1 MSTLERI
8 LEGSPIDESAW
19 IAVGDFC
26 AWLRVDRHWV
36 ASLVEAGVI
45 EPRGAAP
52 EAWAFPASDL
62 VRVRA
67 VVRLVRDLDV
77 NLAGAALIVDLVEER
92 RRLERRIALLERL
105 LEE

>member
-8 LEGSPIDESAW
+8 LEGLPIDESAW
-19 IAVGDFC
+19 IGFGDFC

-36 ASLVEAGVI
+36 TSLVEAGVI
-45 EPRGAAP
+45 EPRGTAP
-52 EAWAFPASDL
+52 EAWSFPASDL

-67 VVRLVRDLDV
+67 VTRLVRDLDV
-77 NLAGAALIVDLVEER
+77 NLEGAAVILDLIEER

>member
-1 MSTLERI
+1 MSKLERI
-8 LEGSPIDESAW
+8 LEGSPIDETAW
-19 IAVGDFC
+19 IEITDFC
-26 AWLRVDRHWV
+26 AWLHVDRHWV

-67 VVRLVRDLDV
+67 VTRLVRDLDV
-77 NLAGAALIVDLVEER
+77 NLEGAAVIVDLIEER
-92 RRLERRIALLERL
+92 RRLERRIALLERF

>member
-1 MSTLERI
+1 MSKPERI
-8 LEGSPIDESAW
+8 VEGSPIEESAW
-19 IAVGDFC
+19 ITVTDFC
-26 AWLRVDRHWV
+26 AWLHVDHGWV

-45 EPRGAAP
+45 DPRGAAP

-67 VVRLVRDLDV
+67 VSRLVRDLDV
-77 NLAGAALIVDLVEER
+77 NLEGAAVIVDLIEER
-92 RRLERRIALLERL
+92 RQLERRIALLERL

>member
-52 EAWAFPASDL
+52 EAWTFPASDL

-92 RRLERRIALLERL
+92 RRLERRIALLECL

>member
-52 EAWAFPASDL
+52 EAWTFPASDL

-105 LEE
+105 LEQ

>member
-52 EAWAFPASDL
+52 EAWTFPASDL

>member
-36 ASLVEAGVI
+36 AGLVEAGVI

-105 LEE
+105 LEQ

>member
-105 LEE
+105 LEQ

>member
-1 MSTLERI
+1 MSKLERI
-8 LEGSPIDESAW
+8 LEGSPIDETAW
-19 IAVGDFC
+19 IEITDFC
-26 AWLRVDRHWV
+26 AWLHVDRHWV

-52 EAWAFPASDL
+52 EVWAFPASDL

-67 VVRLVRDLDV
+67 VTRLVRDLDV
-77 NLAGAALIVDLVEER
+77 NLEGAAVIVDLIEER
-92 RRLERRIALLERL
+92 RRLERRIALLERF

>member
-1 MSTLERI
+1 MSNLERI
-8 LEGSPIDESAW
+8 LEGAPIDESAW

-26 AWLRVDRHWV
+26 AWLHVDRHWV

-45 EPRGAAP
+45 EPRGRAP
-52 EAWAFPASDL
+52 ETWAFPASDL
-62 VRVRA
+62 VRVRT
-67 VVRLVRDLDV
+67 VTRLVRDLDV
-77 NLAGAALIVDLVEER
+77 NLQGAAVIVDLVEQR